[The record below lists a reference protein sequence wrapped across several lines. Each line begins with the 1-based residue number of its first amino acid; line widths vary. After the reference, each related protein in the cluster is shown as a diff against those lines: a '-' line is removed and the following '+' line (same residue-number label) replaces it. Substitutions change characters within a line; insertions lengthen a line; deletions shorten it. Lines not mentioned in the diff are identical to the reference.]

1 MALPSPF
8 LPKRP
13 YRAAFPAADAARI
26 EPATLALIRF
36 DADATPGAD
45 PRDVVVALPQM
56 QEGKLAEVWTS
67 ERPVEHGWHE
77 GIGYAHNGDV
87 LFGQI
92 RIDEAALAHPDH
104 AAFRAYVRIDQL
116 MQRFGYPCWLR
127 VWNYFADIHR
137 GGGDA
142 ERYRQFCVGR
152 HKAMSLKPGFE
163 QNLPAATVIGTH
175 GSGLLIYFLAGR
187 TPGIQVENPRQV
199 SAFRYP
205 REHGPVSPSFSRA
218 TLKHWSDRA
227 QLLVSGTASIV
238 GHESKHLDDAAAQLA
253 ELKTN
258 IRALIDN
265 ATTLHFPG
273 ASSDAIAADGL
284 KLYVRDRTVL
294 DSVRSLIPR
303 YFPAEAPLLILHGDI
318 CRRELL
324 VEVEGSYSMPE
335 ARG

>member
-1 MALPSPF
+1 MALPSQF
-8 LPKRP
+8 LSRRP
-13 YRAAFPAADAARI
+13 YRAAFPSPADARLDAR
-26 EPATLALIRF
+26 TLARIRF
-36 DADATPGAD
+36 DAAASPEAD
-45 PRDVVVALPQM
+45 PRDVVVALPQL
-56 QEGKLAEVWTS
+56 QDVPLAEIWAS
-67 ERPVEHGWHE
+67 ERAVEHGWHE
-77 GIGYAHNGDV
+77 GIGYAHNGEV
-87 LFGQI
+87 LFGQL
-92 RIDEAALAHPDH
+92 RVEESALAHPDH

-137 GGGDA
+137 GGGDQ

-163 QNLPAATVIGTH
+163 NNLPAATVIGTN
-175 GSGLLIYFLAGR
+175 GQGLLIYFLAGR

-218 TLKHWSDRA
+218 TLKHWADRA

-238 GHESKHLDDAAAQLA
+238 GHESKHLDDAAAQLV

-265 ATTLHFPG
+265 AIAQHFRG
-273 ASSDAIAADGL
+273 AGIDDVAAEGL
-284 KLYVRDRTVL
+284 KLYVRDRNVL
-294 DSVRSLIPR
+294 DAVRSQLPKH
-303 YFPAEAPLLILHGDI
+303 FPASVPLLILHGDI

>member
-1 MALPSPF
+1 MALPSPT
-8 LPKRP
+8 LPRRP
-13 YRAAFPAADAARI
+13 YRAAFPTAIDAKLDAR
-26 EPATLALIRF
+26 TLARIRF
-36 DADATPGAD
+36 DAAAAPETD
-45 PRDVVVALPQM
+45 PRSVLVALPQL
-56 QEGKLAEVWTS
+56 QATPLAEVWTS
-67 ERPVEHGWHE
+67 DQPVEHGWHE

-87 LFGQI
+87 LFGQL
-92 RIDEAALAHPDH
+92 RVEESGLAHPDH

-137 GGGDA
+137 GGGDQ

-163 QNLPAATVIGTH
+163 QNLPAATVIGTQ
-175 GSGLLIYFLAGR
+175 GGGLLIYFVAGR

-218 TLKHWSDRA
+218 TLKHWADHA

-238 GHESKHLDDAAAQLA
+238 GHESKHLDDAPAQLA

-258 IRALIDN
+258 IRALIDS
-265 ATTLHFPG
+265 AIASHFPG
-273 ASSDAIAADGL
+273 ASGDQVTAESL
-284 KLYVRDRTVL
+284 KLYVRDRSVL
-294 DSVRSLIPR
+294 DAVRAELPR
-303 YFPAEAPLLILHGDI
+303 HVPEGAPLFILQGDI

-324 VEVEGSYSMPE
+324 VEVEGSYTMPE